1 MRNVEMV
8 SVGELQIRALHLWS
22 NLQTK
27 FVGGLYFMHQAQ
39 ASPMIKLERPMIIV
53 QSYELDLQ
61 HTKNKKR
68 KKKTEEE
75 YKKELKI

>member
-1 MRNVEMV
+1 
-8 SVGELQIRALHLWS
+8 
-22 NLQTK
+22 
-27 FVGGLYFMHQAQ
+27 MHQAQ